1 MQLNF
6 NSYFWPG
13 VKQFKKALSFMEILH
28 NFSLKKYNTF
38 GIEAKAKQFVAVHSA
53 GDLTTI
59 LQENKSHKKFIL
71 GGGSNMLLTKDIDA
85 LVVHIDLK
93 GKEIIKENDDFVWI
107 ESQAGENWHEFVL
120 WTIDQNFG
128 GLENMSLIPGNVGT
142 TPIQNIGAYG
152 AEVKDTFVSCEAMAI
167 ENQEIKTFIK
177 EECHFGYRESIFK
190 NKAKDQYVITSV
202 IFKLTKRNHKINTSY
217 GDIIAELAKNNPEAS
232 GQNPTLKEVSN
243 AVIAIRQSKLPDPKE
258 LGNSGSF
265 FKNPILLKSD
275 FEKIHQQFP
284 EMKYF
289 DISETEVKVPAG
301 WLIEQAGFK
310 GKRFGDAGIHK
321 NQALVLVN
329 YGNATGQE
337 ILNVAKDIQATIF
350 KTFGIHIEAEVNVI

>member
-1 MQLNF
+1 
-6 NSYFWPG
+6 
-13 VKQFKKALSFMEILH
+13 MEIQT
-28 NFSLKKYNTF
+28 NFSLKNYNTF
-38 GIEAKAKQFVAVHSA
+38 GIEASARQFVAVQ
-53 GDLTTI
+53 DTTELKTI
-59 LQENKSHKKFIL
+59 LEQNKSEKKFIL

-85 LVVHIDLK
+85 LVIHIDLK
-93 GKEIIKENDDFVWI
+93 GKIIIKEDEDFVWV

-120 WTIDQNFG
+120 WTIDQNMG

-142 TPIQNIGAYG
+142 TPVQNIGAYG
-152 AEVKDTFVSCEAMAI
+152 AEIKDTFVSCEAMAI
-167 ENQEIKTFIK
+167 ENQEMKSFTK
-177 EECHFGYRESIFK
+177 DECHFGYRESIFK
-190 NKAKDQYVITSV
+190 NEAKDQYIITSV
-202 IFKLTKRNHKINTSY
+202 VFKLTKRNHKINVSY
-217 GDIIAELAKNNPEAS
+217 GDISGELAKNNIT
-232 GQNPTLKEVSN
+232 NPTLKEVSN

-284 EMKYF
+284 EMKYY
-289 DISETEVKVPAG
+289 DVSESEVKVPAG

-337 ILNVAKDIQATIF
+337 ILEVSKNIQETIF

>member
-1 MQLNF
+1 MKIQT
-6 NSYFWPG
+6 
-13 VKQFKKALSFMEILH
+13 
-28 NFSLKKYNTF
+28 NFSLKNYNTF
-38 GIEAKAKQFVAVHSA
+38 GIEAKANKFVAVHNVA
-53 GDLTTI
+53 ELKTI
-59 LQENKSHKKFIL
+59 LEENKTERKFIL

-85 LVVHIDLK
+85 LVIHVDLK
-93 GKEIIKENDDFVWI
+93 GKKIIKETDDFVWV
-107 ESQAGENWHEFVL
+107 ESQAGENWHEFVI
-120 WTIDQNFG
+120 WTIDQNLG

-142 TPIQNIGAYG
+142 TPVQNIGAYG
-152 AEVKDTFVSCEAMAI
+152 TEIKDTFDSCEAMSI
-167 ENQEIKTFIK
+167 ENQKMTTFTK
-177 EECHFGYRESIFK
+177 AECHFGYRESVFK
-190 NKAKDQYVITSV
+190 NEAKDQYIITSV
-202 IFKLTKRNHKINTSY
+202 VFKLTKRNHKINTSY
-217 GDIIAELAKNNPEAS
+217 GDITAELAKNNIE
-232 GQNPTLKEVSN
+232 NPTLKDVSN

-284 EMKYF
+284 EMKYYEV
-289 DISETEVKVPAG
+289 SETEIKVPAG

-337 ILNVAKDIQATIF
+337 ILDVSKNIQETVF
-350 KTFGIHIEAEVNVI
+350 RTFGIHIEAEVNVI

>member
-1 MQLNF
+1 
-6 NSYFWPG
+6 
-13 VKQFKKALSFMEILH
+13 MEIH
-28 NFSLKKYNTF
+28 SNFSLKNYNTF
-38 GIEAKAKQFVAVHSA
+38 GIEAKAKQFIAVHNVDELRA
-53 GDLTTI
+53 VLA
-59 LQENKSHKKFIL
+59 QNKYKKKFIL
-71 GGGSNMLLTKDIDA
+71 GGGSNMLLTKDIEA
-85 LVVHIDLK
+85 LVIHIDLK
-93 GKEIIKENDDFVWI
+93 GKKIIKETDDFVWV
-107 ESQAGENWHEFVL
+107 ESQAGENWHELVI

-142 TPIQNIGAYG
+142 TPVQNIGAYG
-152 AEVKDTFVSCEAMAI
+152 TEIKDTFDSCQAMTI
-167 ENQEIKTFIK
+167 ENQEMKTFSNSD
-177 EECHFGYRESIFK
+177 CHFGYRESVFK
-190 NKAKDQYVITSV
+190 NEAKDQYIITSV
-202 IFKLTKRNHKINTSY
+202 VFKLTKRNHKINTSY
-217 GDIIAELAKNNPEAS
+217 GDITTELAKNKPEIS
-232 GQNPTLKEVSN
+232 GLQPTLKEVSN
-243 AVIAIRQSKLPDPKE
+243 AVIAIRRSKLPDPKE

-284 EMKYF
+284 EMKYY
-289 DISETEVKVPAG
+289 DVSETEVKVPAG

-337 ILNVAKDIQATIF
+337 ILDVSKNIQSTIF

>member
-1 MQLNF
+1 
-6 NSYFWPG
+6 
-13 VKQFKKALSFMEILH
+13 MEILH

-38 GIEAKAKQFVAVHSA
+38 GIEAKAKQFVAVHSNEE
-53 GDLTTI
+53 LKTI
-59 LQENKSHKKFIL
+59 LQENKTNKKFIL

-85 LVVHIDLK
+85 LVIHINLK
-93 GKEIIKENDDFVWI
+93 GKKIIEENDDFVWV

-142 TPIQNIGAYG
+142 TPVQNIGAYG
-152 AEVKDTFVSCEAMAI
+152 TEIKDTFVSCQATTIDNLEV
-167 ENQEIKTFIK
+167 KTFTK
-177 EECHFGYRESIFK
+177 QECCFGYRESVFK
-190 NKAKDQYVITSV
+190 NEAKDQYIITSV
-202 IFKLTKRNHKINTSY
+202 VFKLTKRNHKINTSY
-217 GDIIAELAKNNPEAS
+217 GDIAAELTKNNIT
-232 GQNPTLKEVSN
+232 NPTLKDVSN

-265 FKNPILLKSD
+265 FKNPIILKSD

-284 EMKYF
+284 EMKHY
-289 DISETEVKVPAG
+289 DVSETEVKVPAG

-337 ILNVAKDIQATIF
+337 ILNVSKNIQATIF